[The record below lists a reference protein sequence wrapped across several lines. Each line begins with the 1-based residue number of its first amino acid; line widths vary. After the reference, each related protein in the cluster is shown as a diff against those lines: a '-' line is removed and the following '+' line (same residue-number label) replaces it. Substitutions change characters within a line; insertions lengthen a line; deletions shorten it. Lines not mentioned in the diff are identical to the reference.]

1 MILEGLLTIQT
12 EDDGVHTAAM
22 GPEISDSRSINQLI
36 LKPFQ
41 SSRTSDLLSA
51 LPEGVFHLTDNVL
64 LFAQAVTGT
73 LSHDLRIRPADTV
86 RGWILE
92 DVCEAFEFR
101 IEKSDTSHDRSKLYA
116 TIQKAHSVRPF
127 RGFNRAS
134 HAVIEAAIL
143 FSRIQFLGG
152 DQGRH
157 PVGGRPHVWAVAR
170 AAVGQPLRQ
179 HVGLYLGVLRRR
191 AVCMQTAWEHSIQR
205 DSLC

>member
-1 MILEGLLTIQT
+1 MVRYHASSRGSIPMILEGLLTIQT

-22 GPEISDSRSINQLI
+22 GPEVSDTRSINQLI

-152 DQGRH
+152 EHIQQH
-157 PVGGRPHVWAVAR
+157 LELLRPLVTK
-170 AAVGQPLRQ
+170 
-179 HVGLYLGVLRRR
+179 
-191 AVCMQTAWEHSIQR
+191 TAGKQEQQAFELIVNKTLNASNAM
-205 DSLC
+205 S

>member
-1 MILEGLLTIQT
+1 MVRYHASSRGSIPMILEGLLTIQT

-41 SSRTSDLLSA
+41 SSRTSDLLS
-51 LPEGVFHLTDNVL
+51 EGVFHLTDNVL

-86 RGWILE
+86 SGWILE
-92 DVCEAFEFR
+92 DTCEAFEFR
-101 IEKSDTSHDRSKLYA
+101 IKKSDRSHDRSKLYA
-116 TIQKAHSVRPF
+116 TIQKTHFIRPF

-152 DQGRH
+152 EHIQQH
-157 PVGGRPHVWAVAR
+157 LELLRPLVTK
-170 AAVGQPLRQ
+170 
-179 HVGLYLGVLRRR
+179 
-191 AVCMQTAWEHSIQR
+191 TAGKQEQQAFELIVNKTLNASNAM
-205 DSLC
+205 S

>member
-1 MILEGLLTIQT
+1 MILEGLLSVQT
-12 EDDGVHTAAM
+12 ADGGVHIAAM
-22 GPEISDSRSINQLI
+22 GPEVSDARSVNQLI

-73 LSHDLRIRPADTV
+73 LGQDLRIRPADTV

-92 DVCEAFEFR
+92 DACEAFEFR

-116 TIQKAHSVRPF
+116 TIQKAHFARPF
-127 RGFNRAS
+127 RGFSRAS

-143 FSRIQFLGG
+143 LSRIHLLRVDDVQQQLELLRPLVTKTAGE
-152 DQGRH
+152 QERH
-157 PVGGRPHVWAVAR
+157 AFELIVSKTQNACNPIR
-170 AAVGQPLRQ
+170 
-179 HVGLYLGVLRRR
+179 
-191 AVCMQTAWEHSIQR
+191 
-205 DSLC
+205 